1 VTLALTVKPVVNPD
15 EDVIEV
21 YGLQAMNNVDQDNR
35 FFLTSL
41 LDLLNYD
48 DTMIYIILRNKE
60 L

>member
-1 VTLALTVKPVVNPD
+1 VNPD